1 MGDYKAGP
9 QQRAEVWA
17 RIQDGETQKALAEE
31 YGVSRQ
37 TVARWCRQ
45 AARDGAYAAAV
56 VTGGS
61 PRVMPTTVELLPA
74 AHRPQLP
81 DPSGS
86 SEALTAASL
95 ARQSVRNLAV
105 IAARHGDPAQGD
117 NPEAFY
123 EPKLS
128 AWCSDRILHH
138 LTKSGIMQDLQGHG
152 TQLRVSLL
160 SEAELYGWT
169 LLSEAL
175 DELARMAAGR
185 EMRPAVLP
193 DAERSRWEELV
204 RRIQVDV
211 LGGVA

>member
-1 MGDYKAGP
+1 
-9 QQRAEVWA
+9 
-17 RIQDGETQKALAEE
+17 
-31 YGVSRQ
+31 
-37 TVARWCRQ
+37 
-45 AARDGAYAAAV
+45 
-56 VTGGS
+56 
-61 PRVMPTTVELLPA
+61 
-74 AHRPQLP
+74 
-81 DPSGS
+81 
-86 SEALTAASL
+86 
-95 ARQSVRNLAV
+95 VRNLAV
-105 IAARHGDPAQGD
+105 IAARHGDPSQGD

-185 EMRPAVLP
+185 EMRPVRMP
-193 DAERSRWEELV
+193 EAERARWVELV
-204 RRIQVDV
+204 RRIRVDV
-211 LGGVA
+211 LGEAA